1 MSRPAISFIV
11 ARADNG
17 VIGHNGGL
25 PWRLSADLRHFKRL
39 TLGKPVIMGRKTFES
54 IGKPLVGRH
63 NIVLT
68 RDAGWRAEGIT
79 IVADLAE
86 AIAAAQLNPGATEL
100 MIIGGAQLYAEA
112 LPIATRAYLTER
124 EQVSRIY
131 HEVFRPVRLRDGRT
145 IPALCYVVNQRHR
158 QYAGRLSREEQLRM
172 VEHSSGSTGPNRDY
186 ICNTAKSLDE
196 IGVEDRTL
204 RWLSERLS

>member
-1 MSRPAISFIV
+1 MASTLKTRSSTATLLRHLLRPAISFIV

-39 TLGKPVIMGRKTFES
+39 TIGKPVIMGRKTFES

-86 AIAAAQLNPGATEL
+86 AIAAAQLNPGATDL

-112 LPIATRAYLTER
+112 LPIATRAYLTEVHAEPEGDTVLAR
-124 EQVSRIY
+124 FDPSRWIEVSRDD
-131 HEVFRPVRLRDGRT
+131 HGADGDA
-145 IPALCYVVNQRHR
+145 PA
-158 QYAGRLSREEQLRM
+158 
-172 VEHSSGSTGPNRDY
+172 HSF
-186 ICNTAKSLDE
+186 
-196 IGVEDRTL
+196 VTL
-204 RWLSERLS
+204 ERR